1 MDFYLPI
8 AEVYVSLP
16 FIFFLSLV
24 VGILSGLFGVGG
36 GFLMTPILIFLGIPP
51 ATAVATEAN
60 QILGSSISG
69 ASAHSRRNN
78 IDFEIGLFLLIG
90 GIFGSTLGVILF
102 RFMIDSGTIDLVI
115 SILYIIFLA
124 IIGVLMFAESIIS
137 SMKPKNTV
145 QKKRKRR
152 TILDQL
158 PLKFRFRRSKKYISI
173 LIPIFIGSL
182 VGLMA
187 ALMGVGG
194 GFLMVPAM
202 IYLMGMST
210 VSAVGTSLFQ
220 IVFVTA
226 NVTVLQA
233 TVNQSVDLILAVF
246 LLIGGVLG
254 AQFGSNYTTRFKGEH
269 LRMALASL
277 VLLVCLKMSFDLANE
292 PLMNSRIIIQEIN

>member
-16 FIFFLSLV
+16 FIFFLSFV

-124 IIGVLMFAESIIS
+124 IIGILMFAESIIS
-137 SMKPKNTV
+137 SMKPKNIV
-145 QKKRKRR
+145 QKKR
-152 TILDQL
+152 QL
-158 PLKFRFRRSKKYISI
+158 
-173 LIPIFIGSL
+173 
-182 VGLMA
+182 
-187 ALMGVGG
+187 
-194 GFLMVPAM
+194 
-202 IYLMGMST
+202 
-210 VSAVGTSLFQ
+210 
-220 IVFVTA
+220 
-226 NVTVLQA
+226 
-233 TVNQSVDLILAVF
+233 
-246 LLIGGVLG
+246 
-254 AQFGSNYTTRFKGEH
+254 
-269 LRMALASL
+269 
-277 VLLVCLKMSFDLANE
+277 
-292 PLMNSRIIIQEIN
+292 